1 MIYTSY
7 QLLCLIL
14 NTYPYML
21 DTYMLFLFEYFSRKV
36 FEAYK
41 TKTEDRVNF
50 KKSECFEL
58 M

>member
-1 MIYTSY
+1 
-7 QLLCLIL
+7 
-14 NTYPYML
+14 ML

-50 KKSECFEL
+50 KKSGCFEL